1 MDVMRTRNKNNTF
14 LIQFSS
20 VYTQKYTYFEW
31 EQIFTDIR
39 EYEVK
44 VNWPREQEDKICVPE
59 LGNGV
64 LRLFRTTELINSG
77 QQYNV

>member
-1 MDVMRTRNKNNTF
+1 MRTRNKNNTF

-44 VNWPREQEDKICVPE
+44 VN
-59 LGNGV
+59 
-64 LRLFRTTELINSG
+64 
-77 QQYNV
+77 